1 MGTDWNGHG
10 LFDWVRSSRIDRS
23 QDRWIGGVCGGIA
36 ERAGWSPTLV
46 RGLMLGAVLLGG
58 LGTAF
63 YACAWAMLP
72 DRETGRIAAEDLMNG
87 RWDWNLLGVV
97 LLLVIVVALPGVGL
111 AALALAMLGG
121 FVLVQW
127 GRRDVAR
134 RRTDGGDP
142 AAGVST
148 GMPFAGGTYPTPP
161 DPNAAT
167 PGADGPIGASAP
179 GGFASPAASPVA
191 SPVFPAP
198 TAFAVPIRTASPR
211 PPVRTLR
218 RKPAGFPVVMTVI
231 GLMLIAGAW
240 LAIQEMREPTLTGQL
255 TLAMTAVA
263 WTCIAL
269 GVLIVAL
276 GCMGRRSGGL
286 IPLAF
291 AVGVLVVAVMGA
303 SVPYAYAVR
312 QYDARTAG
320 FARLDV
326 GDFATIGSDPD
337 RMAQLTE
344 GVSVL
349 GADDPWSGSG
359 YYWQASTGRN
369 NTSDINIDLT
379 DYERNNGT
387 HEVLL
392 NDGTAAQSGCPAGT
406 IRLAVRSADVSI
418 TLPDGCSYR
427 FSSLSRYGC
436 FPSAAPWRDGYTEQ
450 EWRTLIRQNCTYGRV
465 SGALPLGD
473 GRITASN
480 SHVQWNP
487 SQDGESDGSQSDG
500 SQSGDGD
507 YTFDPHYEWLQGRPQ
522 DPAEPELVIE
532 TPALMF
538 ANVAVNY
545 RSDSTLP
552 GYND

>member
-1 MGTDWNGHG
+1 MSTDWNGHG

-72 DRETGRIAAEDLMNG
+72 DRETGRIYAEDLMDG
-87 RWDWNLLGVV
+87 RWDWNLLGVA
-97 LLLVIVVALPGVGL
+97 LLLTVTVALPGAGL
-111 AALALAMLGG
+111 VALALALLGG

-134 RRTDGGDP
+134 WRADVGDP
-142 AAGVST
+142 AAGVSA
-148 GMPFAGGTYPTPP
+148 GMPFAGGTYPTMPAQ
-161 DPNAAT
+161 NAAT
-167 PGADGPIGASAP
+167 PVSEGPIDSSTP
-179 GGFASPAASPVA
+179 GRLASPVA
-191 SPVFPAP
+191 SPAFPAP
-198 TAFAVPIRTASPR
+198 TPFAAPIRTASPR
-211 PPVRTLR
+211 SPVRTLR

-240 LAIQEMREPTLTGQL
+240 LAIQEMHEPTLTGQL

-263 WTCIAL
+263 WACIAL

-312 QYDARTAG
+312 QYNARTAG
-320 FARLDV
+320 FTRLDV
-326 GDFATIGSDPD
+326 GDFATIGSAPD
-337 RMAQLTE
+337 RMAQLTT

-349 GADDPWSGSG
+349 GADDPWPGGG

-369 NTSDINIDLT
+369 NTSDLNIDLT

-392 NDGTAAQSGCPAGT
+392 NDGTTAQSTCPAGT

-427 FSSLSRYGC
+427 FASLSQYGC

-450 EWRTLIRQNCTYGRV
+450 EWRTLIRQNCMYGRI

-480 SHVQWNP
+480 AHVQWNP
-487 SQDGESDGSQSDG
+487 SQDGESD
-500 SQSGDGD
+500 DGD